1 MGELSAE
8 ELIETIHDPIGANR
22 ILLRLLWAKIEEL
35 EQEIIDL
42 SAKQNR
48 QERQFRSKFTD

>member
-8 ELIETIHDPIGANR
+8 ELIDTVHDPIGANKA
-22 ILLRLLWAKIEEL
+22 ILRLLWAKIEEL
-35 EQEIIDL
+35 EQDIIDL